1 MARDIVVQFAMIHDK
16 KIEAFVAI
24 GSFLVA
30 ATLAFIGQS
39 MAEHGDIRGG
49 TLMGCAQ
56 FLTLTATIFGIDY
69 KLKRFNR
76 QDTDE
81 GRKKESTPGHS

>member
-1 MARDIVVQFAMIHDK
+1 MIHDK

-30 ATLAFIGQS
+30 AALAFIGQQ
-39 MAEHGDIRGG
+39 MAEEGNIRGG
-49 TLMGCAQ
+49 SLMMCAQ

-69 KLKRFNR
+69 KLNLFDKRQR
-76 QDTDE
+76 E
-81 GRKKESTPGHS
+81 KKD